1 MTNIAVIG
9 NGAVGS
15 VIAHELKSA
24 GKNVRLFGR
33 QEQQIILSMPQQVKL
48 NVTSL
53 VVNQE
58 KFDYIFVAVKATR
71 ITEIRSALI
80 KMCHPNTVIIICQ
93 NGIGQLSQFNMAQS
107 FQAAVYIS
115 GQKNGLQVTHFR
127 DKKLILPE
135 HHLMHQLKEELSDT
149 ELVVEISSNQLTILW
164 YKMLVNLGINTVTA
178 LSKNT
183 VQIVEIP
190 ELRELVQ
197 TLLKEGILIANTHS
211 ESFTHE
217 VVNEIMAI
225 YDGYP
230 SNMGT
235 SMYYDMLE
243 NRLLEYDFIQGEF
256 YRLARHYHL
265 TTPVLDTCCTL
276 LSAYQYKK
284 H

>member
-1 MTNIAVIG
+1 MTNFAVIG

-33 QEQQIILSMPQQVKL
+33 QEQQIILSIPQQVKL

-71 ITEIRSALI
+71 IAEIRSALN
-80 KMCHPNTVIIICQ
+80 KMCHDHTVIIVCQ
-93 NGIGQLSQFNMAQS
+93 NGIGQLSQFDMAPS

-115 GQKNGLQVTHFR
+115 GEKNGLRVKHFR
-127 DKKLILPE
+127 DKKLVLPD
-135 HHLMHQLKEELSDT
+135 HPLMRQLKQEISDT
-149 ELVVEISSNQLTILW
+149 ALDIEISSSQLTIIW

-183 VQIVEIP
+183 AQIL
-190 ELRELVQ
+190 ELSEVRALVQ
-197 TLLKEGILIANTHS
+197 TLLEEGILIANTHG

-217 VVNEIMAI
+217 VVDEIMAI

-230 SNMGT
+230 PEMGT

-243 NRLLEYDFIQGEF
+243 GRQLEYDFIQGEF
-256 YRLARHYHL
+256 YRLARLYHL